1 MKPERIIVCFTR
13 YASASAAARILRSAL
28 GPSSD
33 WRVLKRK
40 NPAFALPSDF
50 AVVVLS
56 GAPSRRA
63 AALVDL
69 REHAAVRWVGPDAP
83 MGPRTPL
90 QHVPPAK
97 RHRGRAIDPRGFCL
111 EAGGCAPPNTSAAPT
126 RRPLYAVASAPPPPP
141 TAAERLGASELWRE
155 GLTGAGVRVA
165 VFDTGLRAGHPHM
178 RRVEEITNW
187 TDEADDDDG
196 VGHGT
201 FVAGVI
207 GSSDD
212 ECAGL
217 APDALLY
224 IFKVFNAKQM
234 SYTSWFLDAFNYA
247 LHKRVHILNLSI
259 GGPDFADRPFV
270 QKVNEVSANNILVVS
285 GNGNAG
291 PLFGTVMSPAD
302 QPDVLAV
309 GGIENDGRL
318 AEFSSR
324 GMTAW
329 EVPDGYG
336 RVKPDI
342 LTYGAAVPGSA
353 THGGCR
359 SLSGTSVACPV
370 VAGAAALLASAGSE
384 GVRWRLLNPAAM
396 KQLLV
401 GGARRLA
408 GRSAYEQGG
417 GAMDLRASRE
427 LLRRY
432 VPAAT
437 VIPPELDLAGCAAD
451 GAAAPA
457 AAEAGGEYL
466 WPLCAQPLW
475 FGALPLLANLT
486 VVNALSLVGNFSR
499 PPTFEPASDADGAR
513 LGVAFE
519 HSRKLWPWGGT
530 IGVALHVLPGAAA
543 FDGLVRGAIVFE
555 VQAVGAAATGAPAT
569 SAVRVPLTV
578 RVVPPPPRR
587 RRLLFDASH
596 SLRYPPAYLPRDN
609 LEVTEELLDWT
620 GDHLHTNFRDLFIF
634 LRQSGYYA
642 QTLGCPLT
650 CVNASAWGALV
661 LADTEAP
668 FTAAERAKL
677 AHDVTWGGLGVVVF
691 AEWYSAAVLRQLRFY
706 DENTHS
712 TWTPLTGGANL
723 PALNALLAP
732 WGIAFGDGALMGE
745 LAVGDG
751 ATRRVARIASG
762 TSIDRWPAGG
772 HLARTA
778 YLHDEGAQLTASGAA
793 ALLPAS
799 LGARLRRDVAV
810 VGLLQPR
817 APTAGR
823 LAAFVDTECL
833 DSTWRLQQPKMEA
846 AAGQACWWL
855 LRLLLDFALDGARD
869 DALLSQLTPPAAEPL
884 RRAWS
889 SAQPLPAADDAGAL
903 ALLDRGV
910 RDPRG
915 ERPAECLPSRLGLT
929 PPAAAL
935 QPPREGLLPLE
946 TFGALAHWPYAA
958 RGEGE
963 EDGAPPAPTP
973 PGAVVGAA
981 TAVVL
986 VALGGVVLLLRRR
999 RRGKRRRAPTA
1010 RYEG

>member
-1 MKPERIIVCFTR
+1 M
-13 YASASAAARILRSAL
+13 
-28 GPSSD
+28 
-33 WRVLKRK
+33 
-40 NPAFALPSDF
+40 
-50 AVVVLS
+50 
-56 GAPSRRA
+56 
-63 AALVDL
+63 
-69 REHAAVRWVGPDAP
+69 
-83 MGPRTPL
+83 
-90 QHVPPAK
+90 
-97 RHRGRAIDPRGFCL
+97 
-111 EAGGCAPPNTSAAPT
+111 
-126 RRPLYAVASAPPPPP
+126 
-141 TAAERLGASELWRE
+141 
-155 GLTGAGVRVA
+155 
-165 VFDTGLRAGHPHM
+165 
-178 RRVEEITNW
+178 
-187 TDEADDDDG
+187 
-196 VGHGT
+196 
-201 FVAGVI
+201 
-207 GSSDD
+207 
-212 ECAGL
+212 
-217 APDALLY
+217 
-224 IFKVFNAKQM
+224 
-234 SYTSWFLDAFNYA
+234 
-247 LHKRVHILNLSI
+247 
-259 GGPDFADRPFV
+259 
-270 QKVNEVSANNILVVS
+270 
-285 GNGNAG
+285 
-291 PLFGTVMSPAD
+291 
-302 QPDVLAV
+302 
-309 GGIENDGRL
+309 
-318 AEFSSR
+318 
-324 GMTAW
+324 
-329 EVPDGYG
+329 
-336 RVKPDI
+336 
-342 LTYGAAVPGSA
+342 
-353 THGGCR
+353 
-359 SLSGTSVACPV
+359 
-370 VAGAAALLASAGSE
+370 
-384 GVRWRLLNPAAM
+384 
-396 KQLLV
+396 
-401 GGARRLA
+401 
-408 GRSAYEQGG
+408 
-417 GAMDLRASRE
+417 
-427 LLRRY
+427 
-432 VPAAT
+432 
-437 VIPPELDLAGCAAD
+437 
-451 GAAAPA
+451 
-457 AAEAGGEYL
+457 
-466 WPLCAQPLW
+466 CAQPLW

-499 PPTFEPASDADGAR
+499 PPRFEPASDADGAR

-869 DALLSQLTPPAAEPL
+869 DALLSQLTLPAAEPL

-935 QPPREGLLPLE
+935 QPPREGLLPLD

-973 PGAVVGAA
+973 PGTVVGAA

-1010 RYEG
+1010 RYEV